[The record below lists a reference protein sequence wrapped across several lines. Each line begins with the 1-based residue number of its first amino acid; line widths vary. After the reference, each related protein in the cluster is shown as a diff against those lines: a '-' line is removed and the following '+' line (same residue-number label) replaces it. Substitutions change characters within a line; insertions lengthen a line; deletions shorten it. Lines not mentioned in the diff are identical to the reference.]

1 MKNQS
6 AKIMT
11 NLGPIR
17 SAFKLFWVGGLLG
30 LMLAH
35 PLALFGESS
44 SVVVTLLTGDP
55 IQGELE
61 TLSDESVVIKAGGEI
76 KTFARANVLTVKLA
90 GQEETIDAN
99 APKTI
104 VALSDGMHVKADN
117 VSYDGTTLTV
127 QSAILGELTGKGNLL
142 HHVRY
147 AEGNS
152 ATLEKWSNILQ
163 RESKQDL
170 LVINKEDSIDFVEG
184 VISKLDEKAVYFL
197 LDGEEIP
204 VGISKVFGIILN
216 RKTTP
221 GNPIGAIQMTNKD
234 RLPLAS
240 IQYAEGKLSAVTDS
254 GLQITTTLDAVD
266 LIDFRQGRLVY
277 LSELEPR
284 TYEYTPFFDEEWK
297 MRLDKNFDG
306 SLIRIGNQTF
316 TRGLCIHSKTLVRYR
331 LAGEYRRF
339 QAVMGIDELVGN
351 KGHTRVVIKADD
363 QILFEGDVRGSD
375 EPVELDFE
383 VSDKRDLEILVDF
396 GADLSV
402 ADHLALG
409 NARLV
414 K

>member
-1 MKNQS
+1 M
-6 AKIMT
+6 M
-11 NLGPIR
+11 NLKPYNSEFIKR
-17 SAFKLFWVGGLLG
+17 CWFGLLMVFLFSG
-30 LMLAH
+30 
-35 PLALFGESS
+35 PLALFGQESK
-44 SVVVTLLTGDP
+44 VVVTLLTGDP
-55 IQGELE
+55 IQGEL
-61 TLSDESVVIKAGGEI
+61 TALSDQSVEVKIGDEV
-76 KTFARANVLTVKLA
+76 KTILRTNVLTIKLA
-90 GQEETIDAN
+90 GQEETIDATT
-99 APKTI
+99 PKTMVTFI
-104 VALSDGMHVKADN
+104 DGTHIKADQI
-117 VSYDGTTLTV
+117 SYDGTTLTV
-127 QSAILGELTGKGNLL
+127 QSTLLGELSGKGSLL
-142 HHVRY
+142 KNVRY
-147 AEGNS
+147 AEGDS
-152 ATLEKWSNILQ
+152 TTLEKWSDILA

-204 VGISKVFGIILN
+204 VGLSKVFGIVLS
-216 RKTTP
+216 RKVSP
-221 GNPIGAIQMTNKD
+221 RKPVGVVQMTNKD

-240 IQYAEGKLSAVTDS
+240 VRYVEGQLVAKTDS
-254 GLQITTTLDAVD
+254 GLNITTTLSAVD

-297 MRLDKNFDG
+297 MRRDQNFDG
-306 SLIRIGNQTF
+306 SLIRVGNQSF

-363 QILFEGDVRGSD
+363 QILFEGDVRGAD
-375 EPVELDFE
+375 DPVDLDFE
-383 VSDKRDLEILVDF
+383 IANKRDLEILVDF

>member
-1 MKNQS
+1 MKNLQPRTPNI
-6 AKIMT
+6 K
-11 NLGPIR
+11 R
-17 SAFKLFWVGGLLG
+17 RCCYGLWLSITLG
-30 LMLAH
+30 LMLVR
-35 PLALFGESS
+35 PLALFGQESK
-44 SVVVTLLTGDP
+44 VEVTLLTGTP
-55 IQGELE
+55 IQGELK
-61 TLSDESVVIKAGGEI
+61 TLSDESVVIQIADEL
-76 KTFARANVLTVKLA
+76 KTISRTNVLTIKSA
-90 GQEETIDAN
+90 GQEETIDAST
-99 APKTI
+99 PKTMVTFI
-104 VALSDGMHVKADN
+104 DGTHIKADQI
-117 VSYDGTTLTV
+117 SYDGTTLTV
-127 QSAILGELTGKGNLL
+127 QSTLLGELSGKGSLL
-142 HHVRY
+142 KHVRY
-147 AEGNS
+147 AEGDS
-152 ATLEKWSNILQ
+152 TTLEKWADILA
-163 RESKQDL
+163 RDSKQDL

-204 VGISKVFGIILN
+204 VGISKVFGIVLS
-216 RKTTP
+216 RKISP
-221 GNPIGAIQMTNKD
+221 GKPIGVIQMTNKD

-240 IQYAEGKLSAVTDS
+240 IQYVEGKLVAKTDS
-254 GLQITTTLDAVD
+254 GLNITTTLAAVD

-297 MRLDKNFDG
+297 MRRDQNFDG
-306 SLIRIGNQTF
+306 SLIRVGNQSF

-351 KGHTRVVIKADD
+351 KGHTHVVIKADD
-363 QILFEGDVRGSD
+363 QVLFEGDVRGGD
-375 EPVELDFE
+375 DPVDLDFE
-383 VSDKRDLEILVDF
+383 ITDKRDLEILVDF